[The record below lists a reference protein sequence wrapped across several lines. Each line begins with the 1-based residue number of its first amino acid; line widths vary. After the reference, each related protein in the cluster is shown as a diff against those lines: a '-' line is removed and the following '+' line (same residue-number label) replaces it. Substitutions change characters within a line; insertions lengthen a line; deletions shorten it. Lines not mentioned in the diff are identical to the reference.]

1 MSKIDVKKYLEN
13 LEQENLNLKN
23 ENALLKR
30 QLQSAN
36 DRAKKNEE
44 AANGQEFGVPELF
57 RITRQLS
64 HYADLV
70 QSQTKL
76 SQPNYPNQ
84 TIPTKLSQTKL
95 YQPNYP
101 NQAVFKK
108 PLASKSSIIEKN
120 QNEKKAL

>member
-44 AANGQEFGVPELF
+44 AANGQEFSVPELL

-76 SQPNYPNQ
+76 SQPNYPKPNYTNQ
-84 TIPTKLSQTKL
+84 TIPIRQ
-95 YQPNYP
+95 
-101 NQAVFKK
+101 F
-108 PLASKSSIIEKN
+108 SKSLLL
-120 QNEKKAL
+120 QKAL